1 MILTKTVI
9 KSGVE
14 FKLWDRVV
22 NCRSDIACPLGW
34 RGTVV
39 GLVEESKET
48 LGVGSSVQSAMCD
61 VVFDKPFVG
70 ASSLDGLC
78 RERHGY
84 RIPQYALLKL
94 AKYAKSTKTQ
104 DQTQST
110 QSPMKIVNKT

>member
-1 MILTKTVI
+1 M
-9 KSGVE
+9 
-14 FKLWDRVV
+14 
-22 NCRSDIACPLGW
+22 
-34 RGTVV
+34 V

-94 AKYAKSTKTQ
+94 AKYAKSAKAQ
-104 DQTQST
+104 DQTQSS
-110 QSPMKIVNKT
+110 QSPMKIMNKT